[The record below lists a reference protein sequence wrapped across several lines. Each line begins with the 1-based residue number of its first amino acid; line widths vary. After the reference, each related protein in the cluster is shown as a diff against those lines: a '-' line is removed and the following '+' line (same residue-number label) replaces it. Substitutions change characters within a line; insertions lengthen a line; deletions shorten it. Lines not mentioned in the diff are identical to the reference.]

1 MKFTSVKYLIGNGFK
16 NIWLNKLMSVASI
29 GVLVACMSV
38 IGLAV
43 AVSLNVD
50 NTLSEIEQQNVV
62 MVYFEDRNSALY
74 KVRSEQ
80 SADATLVKA
89 EQEITEDDYSIH
101 NLEEA
106 LVLCK
111 KISEIDNI
119 NSIEYFSSDELLAN
133 AKDAVANASSDI
145 FSVIENPMSCGAR
158 VTMTDLSL
166 FDETI
171 KDIENLHGVDE
182 ISSLRDIAEKITII
196 KRAIAIVGF
205 WIVAILMI
213 IALVIVSNT
222 IRVTMYSRKL
232 EISIMKAVGATDSF
246 VRLPFMI
253 EGVTIGLLSACITV
267 SILYF
272 VYNAV
277 QETVKSAL
285 SLTSIIPFSE
295 FFWLIFGIFGGIGCF
310 AGLFASAIMINKYLR
325 KEGSEFRA
333 L

>member
-1 MKFTSVKYLIGNGFK
+1 MKLTSVRYLIGNGFK

-50 NTLSEIEQQNVV
+50 HTLSELEQQNVV

-74 KVRSEQ
+74 SVRSEQ
-80 SADATLVKA
+80 SADITLDKA
-89 EQEITEDDYSIH
+89 EQQVTEDDYTIH

-106 LVLCK
+106 LILCE
-111 KISEIDNI
+111 KISKIENV
-119 NSIEYFSSDELLAN
+119 NSIEYFSSDEMLES
-133 AKDAVANASSDI
+133 AKGAVTEASPEI

-166 FDETI
+166 FDKTI
-171 KDIENLHGVDE
+171 EDIEGLNGVDE

-196 KRAIAIVGF
+196 KRAIAIIGF

-246 VRLPFMI
+246 VRIPFMV
-253 EGVTIGLLSACITV
+253 EGVTIGILSAGITV